1 METFERFQI
10 IDDNFGGPLVLIKNN
25 ATGEE
30 CWAKRSRLRRVDGAW
45 MILTDREHELLMA
58 TRKRRATGELAMT
71 GPSKTLRTSTSG
83 GR

>member
-1 METFERFQI
+1 VEQFERYQI
-10 IDDNFGGPLVLIKNN
+10 VDDNFGGALVQIKNN

-30 CWAKRSRLRRVDGAW
+30 CWAKRSRLRGVDGAW

-58 TRKRRATGELAMT
+58 TRKRRTQEMAMQ
-71 GPSKTLRTSTSG
+71 GPSRTIRTSTSG